1 MTQTDLLP
9 AYHGTATPP
18 FTDARSAKAWLQL
31 LPLINAPVAQAELVE
46 AIAAL
51 NASNIPPY
59 ESLKI
64 LELFREAVHLVHH
77 TLADRYLG
85 RAVPFGKDELAA
97 WEAALSL
104 WSHMALAYGRCWR
117 AALEGQSDVLE
128 HLALLAERSLRYQ
141 CLMVREH
148 LMAYQVVSSELWKT
162 IFAYYRIA
170 EARGIAEKP
179 AKDSLLKAAGVA
191 TPQSVFIHA
200 LLLAGASPYH
210 FTARQIQWLDERL
223 PALAPRAPLERE
235 ARALP
240 GRGSLQIDFDDP
252 GPPRRTEPRMD
263 GPNVLEIDTYQL
275 AQALSRRIKLLRNGE
290 SPDKLGLG
298 EQFAGSVVETLLV
311 ELYRTWCEQLSDR
324 SLPRHISSRQIEVVF
339 GLQRQHHAA
348 AGGTFHLM
356 EEQQALDQQDLV
368 RLQLFGQSAAAA
380 NAVAPID
387 PASYAERW
395 QVRNESANGM
405 QLARPLHEG
414 ARISLQQLLAVNLG
428 GRYFVGVIRWLQQ
441 EETQVVAGIRLMPG
455 APQAAAVRP
464 VDMVNA
470 GRRSWTECLWLPA
483 APSLKAHP
491 ALLLPVGWFRPG
503 RLVEWWDGQTTRKI
517 RLETVVERG
526 VDFERVQYVVSTA
539 AR

>member
-1 MTQTDLLP
+1 MNQTDLLP
-9 AYHGTATPP
+9 AYQGTAVPP

-46 AIAAL
+46 ALTAL
-51 NASNIPPY
+51 NGSNIPPY

-85 RAVPFGKDELAA
+85 RAVPFGKDEMAA
-97 WEAALSL
+97 WQSAMQL
-104 WSHMALAYGRCWR
+104 WSHMAQAYARCWH
-117 AALEGQSDVLE
+117 AALEGLSDVQE

-148 LMAYQVVSSELWKT
+148 LLAYQVVPSELWKT
-162 IFAYYRIA
+162 IFAYYRLA
-170 EARGIAEKP
+170 EARGISEKP

-240 GRGSLQIDFDDP
+240 GRGSLQIDFDEP
-252 GPPRRTEPRMD
+252 GPPRRTEPRSD

-324 SLPRHISSRQIEVVF
+324 SLPRHASTREIEVVF
-339 GLQRQHHAA
+339 GLQKQHHAA
-348 AGGTFHLM
+348 GGTGNFTLP
-356 EEQQALDQQDLV
+356 EEQLSLDQQDLV
-368 RLQLFGQSAAAA
+368 RMQLFGSSSALGGAAAQQE
-380 NAVAPID
+380 VVT
-387 PASYAERW
+387 ERW

-405 QLARPLHEG
+405 QLSRPLQEG

-441 EETQVVAGIRLMPG
+441 EESHVVVGVRLMPG

-503 RLVEWWDGQTTRKI
+503 RLVEWWDGQATRKI
-517 RLETVVERG
+517 RLESVVERG
-526 VDFERVQYVVSTA
+526 VDFERVQYAVSA
-539 AR
+539 PR